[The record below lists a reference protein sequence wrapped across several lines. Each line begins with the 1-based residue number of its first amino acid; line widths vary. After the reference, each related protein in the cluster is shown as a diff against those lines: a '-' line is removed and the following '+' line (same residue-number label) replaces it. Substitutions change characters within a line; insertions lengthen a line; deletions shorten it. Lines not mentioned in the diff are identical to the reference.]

1 MDHNCILIICLMVTI
16 ISCQP
21 FNQESGRNL
30 AQQVSEIKNQF
41 GRYAPEYEKTVGEY
55 EPQYESRYAP
65 EYPLS
70 RFLIPPPI
78 SEPVDNIYREW
89 YPHMF
94 TKDNDNYREVPSPE
108 EMLPE
113 LESGGK
119 YMGILPTRNFDDAT
133 IQEEEAGDTYMEWY
147 PHMYTKDNDNNMG
160 DALESSFNDEAILP
174 PPTFN
179 DETIRDLEGLLEM
192 YPELPTR
199 NVDDIDSLDSQ
210 WNHQMLPG
218 LQLGE
223 TYEGPVAT
231 QNVDNVDSLYVK
243 AFYPVLLPELQSGG
257 KRMGLFQAGNDDDV
271 DTIYSY
277 GENVIENKLKEED
290 PSSNM
295 IFDLGKEFLKIKN

>member
-1 MDHNCILIICLMVTI
+1 MVTI
-16 ISCQP
+16 MSCQP
-21 FNQESGRNL
+21 LNQESGRNL

-119 YMGILPTRNFDDAT
+119 YMGILPTRNF
-133 IQEEEAGDTYMEWY
+133 
-147 PHMYTKDNDNNMG
+147 
-160 DALESSFNDEAILP
+160 
-174 PPTFN
+174 N

-192 YPELPTR
+192 YPELSTR
-199 NVDDIDSLDSQ
+199 NVDDIDSLNSQ

-231 QNVDNVDSLYVK
+231 QNVENVDSLYVK
-243 AFYPVLLPELQSGG
+243 AYYPALLPELQSGG
-257 KRMGLFQAGNDDDV
+257 KHMGLFQARNDDDV